1 MSRELKCAELSGWV
15 DLTYKYVYQK
25 AEFQTWQKKKIFM
38 SGIYIFFIA
47 VQLKMHAEED
57 VSASETFAH
66 LQKSRVFWFRYLH
79 MSKCLFEQHMDI
91 VDNGHPGH
99 VIQSHPSRRLSA

>member
-1 MSRELKCAELSGWV
+1 MGPSPKSMSRELKCAELSGWV
-15 DLTYKYVYQK
+15 DLTYIRLPKGRVSNMAKKDIYV
-25 AEFQTWQKKKIFM
+25 WDLH
-38 SGIYIFFIA
+38 FFIA

-79 MSKCLFEQHMDI
+79 MSKYVYLNNI
-91 VDNGHPGH
+91 WT
-99 VIQSHPSRRLSA
+99 S

>member
-1 MSRELKCAELSGWV
+1 MA
-15 DLTYKYVYQK
+15 
-25 AEFQTWQKKKIFM
+25 KKKIFM

-66 LQKSRVFWFRYLH
+66 LQKSTGFLVQVPTYV
-79 MSKCLFEQHMDI
+79 KICLFEQHMDI

-99 VIQSHPSRRLSA
+99 VIQSHPSRRLSAQHDFITTYSNN